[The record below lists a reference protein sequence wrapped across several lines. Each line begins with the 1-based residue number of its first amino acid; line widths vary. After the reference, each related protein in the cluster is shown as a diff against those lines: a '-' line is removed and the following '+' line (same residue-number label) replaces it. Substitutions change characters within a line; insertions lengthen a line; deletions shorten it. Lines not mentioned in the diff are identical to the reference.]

1 MGQKILYLF
10 IITLTF
16 VWYGCDDEIVFS
28 ENPLPEMDNYVGE
41 ASTVDLAHVL
51 EVFDEGIEY
60 VLHITT
66 SDGNKIKRSCNVSHS
81 KTASGLR
88 LMQGLKDGTY
98 RLMSLEYTLPK
109 PLAGGK
115 FTKGHIGLG
124 CAIKIHN
131 KQVSVS
137 DYYDRDLE
145 LYGQG
150 TSESP
155 YIIACDQNLRTLAKK
170 VNDSRYNKKIDHTV
184 FFKQYADTID
194 LEHLSFVCDN
204 KQGWSPIGTN
214 PTVPF
219 KGNYDGNHKVIKGLD
234 ICRYEDAGVGL
245 FGFTTG
251 AYIKNVKIQDSRI
264 SGNIAV
270 GALIGSVT
278 TEGGERSCTFVD
290 SCQVLDGVQV
300 IGTEE
305 KGGVATGGL
314 IGCVDM
320 NSKVIV
326 TNCSTDANAQI
337 SSCFNAGGI
346 IGTTGLY
353 ATVLLSDCIN
363 NASVTSQY
371 SGCGGLIA
379 SGDTVSITSCKNY
392 GDITGSIAYNG
403 AEGTVG
409 IGTGGL
415 IGGSGISIIA
425 SSVNYGKVE
434 GKEGVGGIIGSTRV
448 SGSDT
453 EAYTFNNL
461 LVAYC
466 GNTGAV
472 KGTKAVGGICG
483 EAQLAASGVFNNGK
497 VSGDEYTAGIVG
509 RTSVGLVENSINT
522 GDVFGRNY
530 TAGIV
535 GKCYLGSFAINQN
548 YGNIIG
554 SGGYTA
560 GILALGGNNTMMN
573 YCSNHGNIGY
583 GASRFITRSG
593 ASGPMAGIV
602 AEIGDP
608 SEWTNMDTFNCVLGA
623 TEMALGFLG
632 GAVFSGMEATGGAR
646 IVVLAI
652 KDLADAACWSIDML
666 SFGFAID
673 NIVGMYEL
681 EEKMTNAKEKVK
693 EQEIVIQSKLK
704 SLRAEY
710 GKFTISNTFYADAFG
725 VDYLNNVN
733 KLVDYYVA
741 SDSNVEQFND
751 NINTA
756 RNELSEEVS
765 KASKAHEIVHTAI
778 AGVCL
783 LTSTAVG
790 IASIFVTGGTSAAIV
805 LAGIGGIATVVG
817 GGNTIIKTI
826 TDFAEN
832 AVIISQCVNTGNVE
846 DDNTDNKKV
855 AGIVGILHD
864 NAIVSDCLNS
874 GSGSSG
880 NCGGHIAGV
889 TKAKSRISNCLT
901 IAPPDAWAHFMADTP
916 PIGSY
921 DADNNYYFNG
931 KSTAGSRASE
941 SPTGLSLE
949 DLKNPEKFSGWDFST
964 RWTIPAAE
972 GGFPI
977 PNKSE
982 YQ

>member
-1 MGQKILYLF
+1 
-10 IITLTF
+10 
-16 VWYGCDDEIVFS
+16 
-28 ENPLPEMDNYVGE
+28 
-41 ASTVDLAHVL
+41 
-51 EVFDEGIEY
+51 
-60 VLHITT
+60 
-66 SDGNKIKRSCNVSHS
+66 
-81 KTASGLR
+81 
-88 LMQGLKDGTY
+88 
-98 RLMSLEYTLPK
+98 
-109 PLAGGK
+109 
-115 FTKGHIGLG
+115 
-124 CAIKIHN
+124 
-131 KQVSVS
+131 
-137 DYYDRDLE
+137 
-145 LYGQG
+145 
-150 TSESP
+150 
-155 YIIACDQNLRTLAKK
+155 
-170 VNDSRYNKKIDHTV
+170 
-184 FFKQYADTID
+184 
-194 LEHLSFVCDN
+194 
-204 KQGWSPIGTN
+204 
-214 PTVPF
+214 
-219 KGNYDGNHKVIKGLD
+219 
-234 ICRYEDAGVGL
+234 
-245 FGFTTG
+245 
-251 AYIKNVKIQDSRI
+251 
-264 SGNIAV
+264 
-270 GALIGSVT
+270 
-278 TEGGERSCTFVD
+278 
-290 SCQVLDGVQV
+290 
-300 IGTEE
+300 
-305 KGGVATGGL
+305 
-314 IGCVDM
+314 
-320 NSKVIV
+320 
-326 TNCSTDANAQI
+326 
-337 SSCFNAGGI
+337 
-346 IGTTGLY
+346 
-353 ATVLLSDCIN
+353 
-363 NASVTSQY
+363 
-371 SGCGGLIA
+371 
-379 SGDTVSITSCKNY
+379 
-392 GDITGSIAYNG
+392 
-403 AEGTVG
+403 VG

-448 SGSDT
+448 AGSDT

-466 GNTGAV
+466 GNTGTV

-522 GDVFGRNY
+522 GDVSGRNY

-554 SGGYTA
+554 TGSYTA

-573 YCSNHGNIGY
+573 YCSNHGNIGW
-583 GASRFITRSG
+583 GASRLIARSD

-608 SEWTNMDTFNCVLGA
+608 SEWTNMDTFNCVLG
-623 TEMALGFLG
+623 TVEIVSG
-632 GAVFSGMEATGGAR
+632 VFSPLFAAINTSNGGVN
-646 IVVLAI
+646 ILLAI
-652 KDLADAACWSIDML
+652 KDLTDIACYSIDML

-681 EEKMTNAKEKVK
+681 EEKMAASKDKVK
-693 EQEIVIQSKLK
+693 EQEQVIQGKLK

-710 GKFTISNTFYADAFG
+710 GKFAIGNTFYADAFG

-733 KLVDYYVA
+733 KLVDYYIA

-765 KASKAHEIVHTAI
+765 KASKAHEIIHTSI
-778 AGVCL
+778 AGICL
-783 LTSTAVG
+783 ITTTVVGVASMIVTAGTST
-790 IASIFVTGGTSAAIV
+790 AIV
-805 LAGIGGIATVVG
+805 LAGVGGVAAVVG
-817 GGNTIIKTI
+817 GGNTILKTV

-846 DDNTDNKKV
+846 DGNTDNKKV

-889 TKAKSRISNCLT
+889 TKAKSRISNCLS
-901 IAPPDAWAHFMADTP
+901 IAAPDAWGHFMADTP
-916 PIGSY
+916 PMGSY
-921 DADNNYYFNG
+921 DANNNYYFNG
-931 KSTAGSRASE
+931 KSNTVSRASE

-949 DLKNPEKFSGWDFST
+949 DLKKPEKFSGWDFST

>member
-1 MGQKILYLF
+1 MKTKLLILF
-10 IITLTF
+10 TITLTVAF
-16 VWYGCDDEIVFS
+16 SGCNDETIFP

-41 ASTVDLAHVL
+41 ASMVNLDHAL
-51 EVFDEGIEY
+51 EDYDDRIEY
-60 VLHITT
+60 VLHITA
-66 SDGNKIKRSCNVSHS
+66 SGGSHIKRPCSLTHAKGISE
-81 KTASGLR
+81 LR
-88 LMQGLKDGTY
+88 LKQGLKDGTY
-98 RLMSLEYTLPK
+98 RLMSLEYTLPE
-109 PLAGGK
+109 PLGDGK

-124 CAIKIHN
+124 C
-131 KQVSVS
+131 SVEVQNRKVRIS
-137 DYYDRDLE
+137 DYYNKELE

-150 TSESP
+150 TPEKP
-155 YIIACDQNLRTLAKK
+155 YIIASDDNLRTLARK
-170 VNDSRYNKKIDHTV
+170 VNDSRYNHKIDNTV

-270 GALIGSVT
+270 GSLIGSVT

-290 SCQVLDGVQV
+290 SCQVLSGVQV

-305 KGGVATGGL
+305 KGGLATGGL

-326 TNCSTDANAQI
+326 TNCSTDKDAQI

-353 ATVLLSDCIN
+353 ATVLLNDCIN
-363 NASVTSQY
+363 NATITSQY

-379 SGDTVSITSCKNY
+379 SGDTVSITACKNY
-392 GDITGSIAYNG
+392 GDIIGSTAYNG
-403 AEGTVG
+403 AEGTAG

-415 IGGSGISIIA
+415 IGGSGVSIISA
-425 SSVNYGKVE
+425 SVNYGKVE

-448 SGSDT
+448 AGSDT
-453 EAYTFNNL
+453 EAYTFNNT
-461 LVAYC
+461 LVTYC
-466 GNTGAV
+466 GNTGSV

-497 VSGDEYTAGIVG
+497 VIGDEYTAGIVG

-522 GDVFGRNY
+522 GDIVGRNF

-535 GKCYLGSFAINQN
+535 GKCYLGSYAINQN

-554 SGGYTA
+554 TGSYTA

-573 YCSNHGNIGY
+573 YCSNHGNISN
-583 GASRFITRSG
+583 GASRFIARS
-593 ASGPMAGIV
+593 ASYVPMAGIV
-602 AEIGDP
+602 AEIGEP
-608 SEWTNMDTFNCVLGA
+608 SEWTNMDTFNCVLG
-623 TEMALGFLG
+623 TVEIVSGALSPVFAAINTSSG
-632 GAVFSGMEATGGAR
+632 GVK
-646 IVVLAI
+646 ILLAI
-652 KDLADAACWSIDML
+652 KDLTDIACYSIDML

-681 EEKMTNAKEKVK
+681 EEKMTDAKEEVK
-693 EQEIVIQSKLK
+693 EQEQVIQGQLK

-710 GKFTISNTFYADAFG
+710 GKFAIGNTFYADAFG

-733 KLVDYYVA
+733 KLVDYYIA
-741 SDSNVEQFND
+741 SDANVEQFND
-751 NINTA
+751 NINAA
-756 RNELSEEVS
+756 RNELSEELS
-765 KASKAHEIVHTAI
+765 KASKAHEIFHTAI
-778 AGVCL
+778 AGICL
-783 LTSTAVG
+783 ITTTVVGVASVIVTAGTSTAFA
-790 IASIFVTGGTSAAIV
+790 IAAI
-805 LAGIGGIATVVG
+805 GGVAAVVG
-817 GGNTIIKTI
+817 GANTIIKTA
-826 TDFAEN
+826 TDFSEN
-832 AVIISQCVNTGNVE
+832 AVMITQCVNTGNVE
-846 DDNTDNKKV
+846 DGNTDNKNV
-855 AGIVGILHD
+855 AGIVGTLHD

-874 GSGSSG
+874 GSGSAG
-880 NCGGHIAGV
+880 TGGGHIAGV
-889 TKAKSRISNCLT
+889 TKAKSRISNCLS
-901 IAPPDAWAHFMADTP
+901 IANPDAWGYFMADTP
-916 PIGSY
+916 PKGSY
-921 DADNNYYFNG
+921 DADNNYYYNG
-931 KSTAGSRASE
+931 KTTAGSRASE
-941 SPTGLSLE
+941 TPTGLSLE
-949 DLKNPEKFSGWDFST
+949 DLRNPEKFSGWDFSA
-964 RWTIPAAE
+964 RWTIPATE